1 MNEVH
6 TLQRTDT
13 AEGEGIAQGVI
24 QRESQYVGRKK
35 FTWWQCQRSRVSP
48 NMGGFLGIETEFV
61 EPFRLG
67 RPSFIR
73 PASLDNCGSHA
84 SIYLLKPFHRAQR
97 CEDSFCTSVD
107 IGFKTHFGASSLS
120 A

>member
-35 FTWWQCQRSRVSP
+35 HALWQCECSRRQP
-48 NMGGFLGIETEFV
+48 NMVASSASRPNSLTLS
-61 EPFRLG
+61 RLG
-67 RPSFIR
+67 RPSLRVPLHLIVCKPR
-73 PASLDNCGSHA
+73 LDIFAHAIPSSAKDMKVLSVRWSTSGSRRT
-84 SIYLLKPFHRAQR
+84 LVFHP
-97 CEDSFCTSVD
+97 
-107 IGFKTHFGASSLS
+107 
-120 A
+120 